1 MTNLVIRY
9 IIFYEKSM
17 KKIIF
22 PLLIIFSI
30 LNCRLFHLYE
40 DDFATADDSTTTVNL
55 TDTTTTTVGPVIAYD
70 VFYKDLITG
79 SRIDL
84 TNDSTVDFGTNSLLS
99 LKILNI
105 NVVNT
110 GTVDLDF
117 NIKSSLYDNTVD
129 FKIIQQPPPLLIPGA
144 TGTISV
150 EFRYSEKGVKL
161 AGIDIN
167 NSDNSVRYITLNL
180 SGECNG
186 DGPIFVSAYTGD
198 DLSGDGSM
206 KKPYK
211 TINFAVNKAV
221 ETSNRYG
228 VSVSAGVY
236 EESVN
241 IISGIKLKGGYSVIN
256 GVPDWFN
263 SNVSDREK
271 TTYKTEILSSGQF
284 AVMINGETSAIPIDR
299 NSIIEGFVLSS
310 SINSTNTYTES
321 CGIYITGASPTI
333 SACTIYGGGIG
344 SESSTSIFVDNSSD
358 PLLKDS
364 VVNINADSKAVW
376 NSGIKVTGGSKCSII
391 NNDIDLGSAV
401 NPKSY
406 LAGIWLDNA
415 EASIQSCKIA
425 AKTSTI
431 AEDVTSC
438 GIALENVTGKV
449 EILDSLVLGGITNSK
464 SGYSFGIIA
473 RNSPGYITVMKSSI
487 DGGLGAYSSGI
498 AIYNCANYDIS
509 YNGENNFIQGGPG
522 EINSTG
528 ISIYNSNGLG
538 KITNNKIFGDLN
550 AKNSVAVRINNANP
564 ILENNYI
571 QMNDGWNEIS
581 VGVSIENSYKK
592 TIISN
597 DNFIEGGTAAFS
609 AGVFI
614 DRSLVEIKNNWKILG
629 GSSDSTENSI
639 TAGIYL
645 NSALDGSIIENN
657 LIFGGSKGSVNA
669 GVYVAGSETNIVITR
684 NEICGGT
691 INPLDNV
698 GVFIDTYSDLTYQT
712 GKSTLLSNNN
722 IIGAKS
728 EFLITNACALLIG
741 GDSKPRVYNN
751 NLISSISLNGDNTG
765 NAMVGIMLKD
775 QSSPEIINNLIFN
788 VGKGESCG
796 IFEATSDATPAVLRN
811 NNIFALTAL
820 YRDSTNIYISDI
832 ADVNDISKI
841 LQGTNGVT
849 INNISIDM
857 LNMSYFYHDINDWN
871 LTSCTPT
878 DITAGGFDLSTFVT
892 TDKLGIIT
900 RTVPF
905 TIGAFELDNQ

>member
-1 MTNLVIRY
+1 
-9 IIFYEKSM
+9 M

-84 TNDSTVDFGTNSLLS
+84 TNDSTVDFGINSLLS
-99 LKILNI
+99 LKLLNI

-117 NIKSSLYDNTVD
+117 NINAALSDNTSD

-186 DGPIFVSAYTGD
+186 DGPIFVSSYTGD
-198 DLSGDGSM
+198 DSSGDGSM

-211 TINFAVNKAV
+211 TINLAVNRAV

-236 EESVN
+236 EES
-241 IISGIKLKGGYSVIN
+241 IGINTKVILKGGYSVIN
-256 GVPDWFN
+256 GIPDYFN
-263 SNVSDREK
+263 SKPTDRENPV
-271 TTYKTEILSSGQF
+271 YKTEIRSGGDF
-284 AVMINGETSAIPIDR
+284 VIMINGETSIIDR
-299 NSIIEGFVLSS
+299 TMTIDGFVISNTGGL
-310 SINSTNTYTES
+310 TNS

-333 SACTIYGGGIG
+333 SVCTINGGGIG
-344 SESSTSIFVDNSSD
+344 SESSTSILVDNSSD

-376 NSGIKVTGGSKCSII
+376 NSGIKVTGGSKCSIT
-391 NNDIDLGSAV
+391 NNDIDLGSAF

-415 EASIQSCKIA
+415 EASIQTCRIA

-449 EILDSLVLGGITNSK
+449 EILYSSIYGGFTSLTT
-464 SGYSFGIIA
+464 GYSFGVVA

-522 EINSTG
+522 AINSTG

-550 AKNSVAVRINNANP
+550 AKNSVAVRLNNANP

-581 VGVSIENSYKK
+581 VGVSIENSYNK

-597 DNFIEGGTAAFS
+597 GNFIEGGMAAFS
-609 AGVFI
+609 AGVFV
-614 DRSLVEIKNNWKILG
+614 DRSLVEIMNNFKILG
-629 GSSDSTENSI
+629 GSSNSSENSI

-645 NSALDGSIIENN
+645 NSALAGSVIGNN
-657 LIFGGSKGSVNA
+657 LIFGGSNGSVNS
-669 GVYVAGSETNIVITR
+669 GVYVTGSETNIVITR

-691 INPLDNV
+691 ADSSDNV
-698 GVFIDTYSDLTYQT
+698 GVFINTYSDLTNQT
-712 GKSTLLSNNN
+712 GKSALLSNNV

-728 EFLITNACALLIG
+728 EFLITNACALLTG

-765 NAMVGIMLKD
+765 DAMVGIMLKD
-775 QSSPEIINNLIFN
+775 QSSPDIVNNLIFN
-788 VGKGESCG
+788 VGKGASCG
-796 IFEATSDATPAVLRN
+796 IFEATSDATPAVLKN

-820 YRDSTNIYISDI
+820 YRDSTNVYISNI

-841 LQGTNGVT
+841 LQGTNGIT
-849 INNISIDM
+849 MNNISIDM

-878 DITAGGFDLSTFVT
+878 EITAGGFDLSTFIT